1 MHLYEINKKSI
12 MEILLATQNEHKKAE
27 IIEILPENFQLK
39 TFADYNFEGEI
50 EETGTTFRENA
61 FIKAK
66 FGYDL
71 THIPCF
77 ADDSGLVVEALNGEP
92 GIYSARYAGT
102 GSFDDNISKVLKSM
116 QNSTNR
122 KAYFISVICWVNNE
136 EVKYFEGKI
145 FGTIT
150 TEIKGDG
157 GFGYDPI
164 FIPDGYLKSFAEFS
178 PKEKNMISHR
188 AIALR
193 RFTNFLKLY

>member
-1 MHLYEINKKSI
+1 

-27 IIEILPENFQLK
+27 IIEILPDNFQLK
-39 TFADYNFEGEI
+39 TLADYNFEGDI
-50 EETGTTFRENA
+50 EETGSTFRENA
-61 FIKAK
+61 FIKSK

-77 ADDSGLVVEALNGEP
+77 ADDSGLVIEALNGEP

-102 GSFDDNISKVLKSM
+102 GSFDDNISKVLKKMKNCSH
-116 QNSTNR
+116 R
-122 KAYFISVICWVNNE
+122 KAYFISVICWVTKE

-145 FGTIT
+145 FGTIST
-150 TEIKGDG
+150 QIKGAH

-178 PKEKNMISHR
+178 SKEKNMISHR
-188 AIALR
+188 SIALKK
-193 RFTNFLKLY
+193 FTNYLKQY